1 MIVTTYCTAQSLIL
15 QLISSDELLVLL
27 WVSVIEVTV
36 GAGGGPIRVALLI
49 TTHTHSGVNIPLA
62 TINSAS
68 LPSTPSPLPSQV
80 IVTLVVTLVSEDTLT
95 VAVELNTVSISTGH
109 YRVQL
114 NNKRS

>member
-49 TTHTHSGVNIPLA
+49 TTHIHSGVNIPLA
-62 TINSAS
+62 TINSVS

-80 IVTLVVTLVSEDTLT
+80 IVTFMVTLVSEDTLT
-95 VAVELNTVSISTGH
+95 VAVELKVTLFPSALVTIEFN
-109 YRVQL
+109 
-114 NNKRS
+114 